1 MIMALYIIGDLH
13 LSFGEDKPME
23 IFGAHWETHYEKIK
37 ADWMSR
43 VLPEDTVILP
53 GDISWAITFEGAK
66 KDLDW
71 LNQLPGNK
79 VIFKGNHDY
88 WWVSKKKMDA
98 AYPQIKFVH
107 NTFEVYKNNAIC
119 GTRGWICPS
128 EDFTPE
134 DEKVYKR
141 ELMRLE
147 NSIKQAVEAGYD
159 EIMGVLHFPPTNE
172 KKEPSG
178 FTEIFEKYGV
188 KNVVYG
194 HVHGKSNFKNALN
207 GNFRGIQYYLTSC
220 DYLDFKL
227 LKLLVDTNL
236 ERE

>member
-1 MIMALYIIGDLH
+1 MALFIIGDLH

-23 IFGAHWETHYEKIK
+23 IFGAHWEAHFEKIK

-53 GDISWAITFEGAK
+53 GDTSWAITFEGAR

-71 LNQLPGNK
+71 LDELSGNK

-88 WWVSKKKMDA
+88 WWVSKKKMDV
-98 AYPQIKFVH
+98 AYPRFKFVH
-107 NTFEVYKNNAIC
+107 NTFTAYEDVAIC
-119 GTRGWICPS
+119 GTRGWVCPN
-128 EDFTPE
+128 EAFTPE

-147 NSIKQAVEAGYD
+147 NSIIQAVQAGYD
-159 EIMGVLHFPPTNE
+159 KIIGVLHFPPTNE

-227 LKLLVDTNL
+227 LKLL
-236 ERE
+236 